1 MFRRDHGPYNVHEIM
16 IQNLQGASKI
26 FEKSNRVVNVLRGE
40 SELDSSSDFCVD

>member
-1 MFRRDHGPYNVHEIM
+1 MFRDHGPYNVHEIM